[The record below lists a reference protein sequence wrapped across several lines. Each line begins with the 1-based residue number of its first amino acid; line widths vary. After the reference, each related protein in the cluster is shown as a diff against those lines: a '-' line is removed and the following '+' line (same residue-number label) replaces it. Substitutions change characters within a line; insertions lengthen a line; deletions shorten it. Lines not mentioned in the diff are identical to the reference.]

1 MDVPEFLAGNFF
13 HLFQT
18 GHNLVLK
25 GFLHVAVFE
34 VVSVERRNV
43 DDDRATDVE
52 DAVHQIKAIALAA
65 EKLFELVL
73 ANALKFRNFNAFV
86 EEISVLVLR
95 SVKHVRKYSIKEKIR
110 PSLSTHAEKK
120 PPID

>member
-1 MDVPEFLAGNFF
+1 M
-13 HLFQT
+13 
-18 GHNLVLK
+18 
-25 GFLHVAVFE
+25 AVFE

-86 EEISVLVLR
+86 EEIRVFVLSSVD
-95 SVKHVRKYSIKEKIR
+95 HVSS
-110 PSLSTHAEKK
+110 PLHC
-120 PPID
+120 